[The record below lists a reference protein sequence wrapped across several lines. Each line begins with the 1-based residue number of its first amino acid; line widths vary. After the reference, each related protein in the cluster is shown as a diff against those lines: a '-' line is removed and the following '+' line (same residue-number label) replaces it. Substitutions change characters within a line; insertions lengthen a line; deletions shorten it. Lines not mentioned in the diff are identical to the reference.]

1 MNEISNIWIAEYI
14 PVFRPSGQPSAVQN
28 RSRRFCPAFAG
39 MTTQLFSG
47 FSSNP
52 LGLPPRDID
61 PRQGRIAA
69 KG

>member
-1 MNEISNIWIAEYI
+1 MNEISNIWI
-14 PVFRPSGQPSAVQN
+14 
-28 RSRRFCPAFAG
+28 PAFAG
-39 MTTQLFSG
+39 MTTQMFSG